1 MAGPAWLADSFA
13 ALMLLTA
20 LYCAG
25 RLVVTRTRRRPTEQD
40 VNLVHV
46 LMGVAMAGMLVP
58 RALPLPGPAQPG
70 GTIWASIWGLVFG
83 VATAWFGGRI
93 ALSYRATGRLRPV
106 GTHHLPHLIMS
117 GTMVYM
123 LATVAR
129 PAGLSGAGMAG
140 AAGDTVHFPLLALI
154 LAQFMVGYV
163 MWAADRLPALARV
176 RAWRPAPAT
185 LAAATADPVP
195 AAAGTALTVGRPASA
210 ALTAGGPASTALAA
224 GRPAS
229 TALAVPSSASA
240 SRTAPGP
247 PLSLRLAACCNI
259 VMGLVMGYML
269 IISL

>member
-25 RLVVTRTRRRPTEQD
+25 RLVLTRTRRRPTEQD

-46 LMGVAMAGMLVP
+46 LMGVAMAGMLAP
-58 RALPLPGPAQPG
+58 RALPLSGPAQPG
-70 GTIWASIWGLVFG
+70 GALWAGAWSLVFG
-83 VATAWFGGRI
+83 AATVWFAARI
-93 ALSYRATGRLRPV
+93 ALSYRATGRLWPV
-106 GTHHLPHLIMS
+106 GSHHLPHLIMS

-123 LATVAR
+123 LATVTR
-129 PAGLSGAGMAG
+129 PAGPA
-140 AAGDTVHFPLLALI
+140 VHFPLLALI

-176 RAWRPAPAT
+176 RAWRPVPAAPVPAALAPA
-185 LAAATADPVP
+185 AVAPAGVAPTALDPVP
-195 AAAGTALTVGRPASA
+195 ALASHPV
-210 ALTAGGPASTALAA
+210 GGPASTPLVSPSPAGSSPGGPSRAGSSPGGPSRAA
-224 GRPAS
+224 
-229 TALAVPSSASA
+229 PS
-240 SRTAPGP
+240 P
-247 PLSLRLAACCNI
+247 PLSLRLASCCNI

>member
-1 MAGPAWLADSFA
+1 MAGPAWLADSCA

-40 VNLVHV
+40 VDLVHV
-46 LMGVAMAGMLVP
+46 LMGVAMAGMLAP
-58 RALPLPGPAQPG
+58 AGLPLPGAVQPG
-70 GTIWASIWGLVFG
+70 GTIWASTWGLVFAA
-83 VATAWFGGRI
+83 ATAWFAGRI

-106 GTHHLPHLIMS
+106 GSHHLPHLIMS

-129 PAGLSGAGMAG
+129 PAGLPGSGMTG
-140 AAGDTVHFPLLALI
+140 AAGPTVHFPLLALI

-163 MWAADRLPALARV
+163 MWTADRLPALARV

-185 LAAATADPVP
+185 LAPATLAPATPDSVSFPSATPVP
-195 AAAGTALTVGRPASA
+195 AAAPVGRGPDSPPAA
-210 ALTAGGPASTALAA
+210 
-224 GRPAS
+224 
-229 TALAVPSSASA
+229 PS
-240 SRTAPGP
+240 P
-247 PLSLRLAACCNI
+247 PLSLRLASCCNI
-259 VMGLVMGYML
+259 VMSLVMAYML

>member
-46 LMGVAMAGMLVP
+46 LMGVAMAGMLAP
-58 RALPLPGPAQPG
+58 AALPLPGPAQPG
-70 GTIWASIWGLVFG
+70 GTIWAGTWGLVFG
-83 VATAWFGGRI
+83 VATAWFAGRI

-106 GTHHLPHLIMS
+106 GSHHLPHLIMS

-129 PAGLSGAGMAG
+129 PAGLPGAGMAG
-140 AAGDTVHFPLLALI
+140 AAGDTVHFPLLAVI

-163 MWAADRLPALARV
+163 MWTADRLPALARV
-176 RAWRPAPAT
+176 RAWRPAPGRTGRGHRRSGSPPQPAP
-185 LAAATADPVP
+185 LSPPAARPALPLPRSPPCQRRPGRRPPQPVPRWPSPAQPAPAGPPPARRCPPAWPPAAT
-195 AAAGTALTVGRPASA
+195 S
-210 ALTAGGPASTALAA
+210 
-224 GRPAS
+224 
-229 TALAVPSSASA
+229 
-240 SRTAPGP
+240 
-247 PLSLRLAACCNI
+247 
-259 VMGLVMGYML
+259 
-269 IISL
+269 